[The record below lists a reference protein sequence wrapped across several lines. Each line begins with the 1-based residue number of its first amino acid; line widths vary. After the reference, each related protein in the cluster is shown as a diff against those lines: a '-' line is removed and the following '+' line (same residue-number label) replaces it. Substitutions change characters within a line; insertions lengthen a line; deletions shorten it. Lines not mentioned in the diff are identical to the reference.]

1 MNTNVWL
8 DAEVTKVLQDARD
21 KLERLGA
28 TVLISP
34 ASVPNEGVVAALYVS
49 SSQRAVQATDVAF
62 EMGVESIAS
71 RDSSEFGERVMQR
84 LEDQAAEDAAAAGR

>member
-8 DAEVTKVLQDARD
+8 DDEVTKVLQDACD

-28 TVLISP
+28 SILISP

-49 SSQRAVQATDVAF
+49 SSRRAVQATDVAF
-62 EMGVESIAS
+62 EMGVEAIAS
-71 RDSSEFGERVMQR
+71 RDITEFDERVKQR
-84 LEDQAAEDAAAAGR
+84 LEDRAAEDAAAAGR